1 MRKRNHKV
9 LSLLLAAEMLAGSL
23 LAVVPAQ
30 AAATPLAGTP
40 YKANGSYDVNVSHV
54 FINQVYGGGAGYETD
69 EGGNTNVS
77 NGFIELYNP
86 TDGDVSLEGWSLQ
99 YADRASKAG
108 SANKKDVYI
117 GPTDPW
123 VMFPLSGTIKAH
135 SSYLVVGNPTNDPTK
150 PAVATKLNISGK
162 GDLSIERHIINKG
175 LKIALVSN
183 QTTLTDVNP
192 FINKPAGY
200 VDMLGTGSNDKDS
213 DINGYETAYPTGS
226 DQGTSKK
233 KAIRRQTL
241 TDSDNNKTD
250 FKQVDYDAANPTDI
264 SINRPR
270 SGADGKWD
278 SKVTVVTEAIADA
291 YIGLPYSAAVTT
303 TGGQPPYTYSATGLP
318 AGLSINSAGVIAGTP
333 AAGAEGAKSV
343 TVSVYDSV
351 YSATNPLPWASK
363 TLPLNVLAGA
373 VPDKMSVS
381 KIGEY
386 SVGQTNADGGVAE
399 IVKYNKDNGKFYVV
413 NGSGNPPTLD
423 IATLTVGGSISKD
436 KSVAVKDLSETG
448 GFVYGDLT
456 SVDINTATKRVF
468 VSLQEK
474 DSMKNGKILML
485 NYDGALLKSY
495 EAGVQP
501 DMIKSTP
508 DGRYVL
514 TADEGEP
521 REQGKDPEGSVT
533 IVDTTTDTVTR
544 VKFNDPSV
552 IDDKV
557 HIRGASDPVTGMIN
571 GSGTKADAIR
581 DLEPEYITLSADNTK
596 AYVSLQ
602 ENNAVAVIDI
612 AAKKV
617 TAVKGLGFK
626 DLNDPKNAL
635 DLVND
640 GKIKLEN
647 VPFNGMYMPDGI
659 ASYTLNGKTYLFT
672 GNEGDVTD
680 WPGRKNGS
688 TIKDMKSKL
697 EPSSAAAKFLS
708 DPANTSKYDKVEVA
722 SDMDKNSI
730 YMYGGRSFS
739 VWNADTMEQVFDSGN
754 AFEEITSQ
762 RLPKYFN
769 ASNSNATLDSRSTKK
784 GPEPED
790 IKIGAVGE
798 KVFAFV
804 GLERIGGIMTYDV
817 TDPVHPVF
825 FNYINTRNFTN
836 ILSDA
841 APEGIEFIPATVSP
855 TGLPLLLVANEV
867 GGTVAIL
874 QLNVTKVTLD
884 KTSLSLEAGAAP
896 VKLNAT
902 VAPVGGTAATV
913 TWKSSNASVAS
924 VDANGTVTPIAAGT
938 AVLTATSADGY
949 GVAEASVKVLP
960 AGSGESWTLTVMH
973 TNDTHAHLADAARRA
988 TLVKQVRTESKNSIL
1003 LDAGDV
1009 FSGDLY
1015 FTKWLGKADLGFM
1028 NDMGYDAMTFGNHE
1042 FDQGT
1047 AVLANFVKDANF
1059 PLVSSNIDFS
1069 KDANIQPLLKS
1080 SVTLNTYGKGG
1091 MRTTASAGVY
1101 PYVILDAGDGHKVG
1115 VFGLT
1120 TEDTKE
1126 TSSPGK
1132 DVVFN
1137 AASASAQLTVKELEK
1152 EGIHTIIAL
1161 SHLGYARDKDLA
1173 IAVEGI
1179 DLIVG
1184 GHTHT
1189 KLDAPEIVTD
1199 SVHQTP
1205 TVIVQANEWGKFL
1218 GRVEITFDSH
1228 GNVITS
1234 PDFTKGKLEPVTAA
1248 VVEDAAAKVKLASY
1262 NAELDVLKNQ
1272 IVGKTTVMLDGER
1285 ANVRSK
1291 ETNLGNFIADGM
1303 LSKGKEL
1310 KGAQIAI
1317 QNGGGI
1323 RASIPEGDITM
1334 GEVRTVIPF
1343 GNTLYIL
1350 DVTGQQLL
1358 DGLENGVSGA
1368 TLADLPGKFPQ
1379 VAGMKFKWDPSQPA
1393 GSRVFD
1399 VQIKKD
1405 MSYEP
1410 LSLTATYRIA
1420 TNSFMANGGDGYVS
1434 FAQAVTNGAYHEDLG
1449 YPDYENF
1456 INYLSLL
1463 GGTVTPAVEGRIE
1476 TKTKP
1481 TGSTTSNNHRPSSSY
1496 VPSTPTTVTDSG
1508 VAIKP
1513 ELVKTED
1520 GRIQAS
1526 VTVKMD
1532 DIRKALELSQDK
1544 IIIRIE
1550 SGDAASVVAQIPGEA
1565 LLAIADKNRNATLVI
1580 ASSTGSYA
1588 LPVGSLDLAALSAK
1602 LKTTSDKLEIRIT
1615 MTTAND
1621 LQSSELSG
1629 KASAIGAKPLVKAV
1643 DFAVSVTGNGQA
1655 ETVTN
1660 FGSTFVNRTIHI
1672 EATNLKPEQTTGV
1685 MLAPTGELRF
1695 VPSVFTLTDGKWV
1708 ATLKRNGNSL
1718 YTVVEHRQSFQDTAA
1733 HWAKADVELLASK
1746 LIVQGISENQFQPD
1760 SNITRAQFTAIIVR
1774 SLGLDDSKAVGF
1786 NDISDKD
1793 WFKGVVAAA
1802 YDAKL
1807 LTGYE
1812 DGTFRPNQ
1820 PITREELAVLMNNAL
1835 RYAKLSNGSQQ
1846 TDQALSLFK
1855 DSGSIA
1861 GWAKD
1866 SVAAIVQAGIAN
1878 GKSEGN
1884 YEGKAQATRAEASVM
1899 VKRLLQKAEF
1909 IN

>member
-1 MRKRNHKV
+1 MSKRSNKV

-23 LAVVPAQ
+23 FAAVSAQ
-30 AAATPLAGTP
+30 ADAAPLAGTP
-40 YKANGSYDVNVSHV
+40 YKANGSYDVTVPHV
-54 FINQVYGGGAGYETD
+54 FINQVYGGGLDADTGTYA
-69 EGGNTNVS
+69 S

-86 TDGDVSLEGWSLQ
+86 TDSNVDLSSWSLQ
-99 YADRASKAG
+99 YADRGDSSKTGATK
-108 SANKKDVYI
+108 AWEKFNL
-117 GPTDPW
+117 T
-123 VMFPLSGTIKAH
+123 GTIKAH
-135 SSYLVVGNPTNDPTK
+135 SSFLIIGKATGASSGNLKLDLTN
-150 PAVATKLNISGK
+150 K
-162 GDLSIERHIINKG
+162 GDFSINRYINNKG
-175 LKIALVSN
+175 LKVALISN
-183 QTTLTDVNP
+183 QSILTDANP
-192 FINKPAGY
+192 FTNKPAGY
-200 VDMLGTGSNDKDS
+200 VDMLGTGSNDSGS
-213 DINGYETAYPTGS
+213 DIDGYETAYPTGDS
-226 DQGTSKK
+226 EGTSKK
-233 KAIRRQTL
+233 KALRRKNL
-241 TDSDNNKTD
+241 TDNDNNKTD
-250 FKQVDYDAANPTDI
+250 FQQIDYSAANESVI
-264 SINRPR
+264 KANEPR
-270 SGADGKWD
+270 YGSYGEWFPN
-278 SKVTVVTEAIADA
+278 VTVTTETLADS
-291 YIGLPYSAAVTT
+291 YLGLPYSSVIAT
-303 TGGQPPYTYSATGLP
+303 TGGKPPYTYKVTGLP
-318 AGLSINSAGVIAGTP
+318 AGLVINATSGVIEGTP
-333 AAGAEGAKSV
+333 AAGTEGSKTV

-351 YSATNPLPWASK
+351 YGPSSPLSWGGK
-363 TLPLNVLAGA
+363 TLALNVISGA
-373 VPDKMSVS
+373 IPDKMSVT

-399 IVKYNKDNGKFYVV
+399 IVKYNKDNGKFYIV

-423 IATLTVGGSISKD
+423 IVKLTTGGSMSKER
-436 KSVAVKDLSETG
+436 SVAVKDLSESG
-448 GFVYGDLT
+448 GFMYGDLT

-468 VSLQEK
+468 VSVQEK

-485 NYDGALLKSY
+485 NYDGALIKSY

-521 REQGKDPEGSVT
+521 RVQGKDPEGSIT

-557 HIRGASDPVTGMIN
+557 HIRGASNPNTGLIT

-617 TAVKGLGFK
+617 LAVKGLGYK
-626 DLNDPKNAL
+626 DLNNPINAL
-635 DLVND
+635 DLLND
-640 GKIKLEN
+640 SKINLEN

-659 ASYTLNGKTYLFT
+659 ASYAVNGKTYLFT

-688 TIKDMKSKL
+688 TIKDMKGL
-697 EPSSAAAKFLS
+697 LDPSSAAAKFLS
-708 DPANTSKYDKVEVA
+708 DPANATKYDKVEVA
-722 SDMDKNSI
+722 SDMGNSGI
-730 YMYGGRSFS
+730 FMYGGRSFS

-754 AFEEITSQ
+754 DFEKITSQ

-790 IKIGAVGE
+790 IKIGVVGE

-817 TDPVHPVF
+817 TDPAHPVF
-825 FNYINTRNFTN
+825 FNYINTRDFTN
-836 ILSDA
+836 VLSDS
-841 APEGIEFIPATVSP
+841 APEGIEFIPATASP
-855 TGLPLLLVANEV
+855 TGLPLVLVANEV

-874 QLNVTKVTLD
+874 QLNITKVTLD
-884 KTSLSLEAGAAP
+884 KTSLSLEAGAAAA
-896 VKLNAT
+896 KLNAT

-913 TWKSSNASVAS
+913 TWKSSNASVAT
-924 VDANGTVTPIAAGT
+924 VDSNGTVTPVKVGM
-938 AVLTATSADGY
+938 AVITATSADGY
-949 GVAEASVKVLP
+949 GVAEANVKVLP

-1069 KDANIQPLLKS
+1069 KDANIKPLLKS
-1080 SVTLNTYGKGG
+1080 SVTLNTYGNGG
-1091 MRTTASAGVY
+1091 MRATASAGVY

-1137 AASASAQLTVKELEK
+1137 AAAASAELTVKALEK
-1152 EGIHTIIAL
+1152 EGINTIIAL

-1199 SVHQTP
+1199 SIKQTP

-1218 GRVEITFDSH
+1218 GRVDVTFDSH

-1234 PDFTKGKLEPVTAA
+1234 PEFTKGKLEPVTAA
-1248 VVEDAAAKVKLASY
+1248 VAEDATAKAKLAGY
-1262 NAELDVLKNQ
+1262 NAELDALKNQ
-1272 IVGKTTVMLDGER
+1272 IIGKTTVMLDGER
-1285 ANVRSK
+1285 VNVRAK
-1291 ETNLGNFIADGM
+1291 ETNLGNFIADSM

-1323 RASIPEGDITM
+1323 RASIPEGNITM
-1334 GEVRTVIPF
+1334 GSVRTVIPF

-1379 VAGMKFKWDPSQPA
+1379 VAGLKFKWDPSQPA

-1399 VQIKKD
+1399 VQIKKET
-1405 MSYEP
+1405 SYEP

-1420 TNSFMANGGDGYVS
+1420 TNSFMATGGDGYAS

-1456 INYLSLL
+1456 INYVSLL
-1463 GGTVTPAVEGRIE
+1463 GGTVTPAVEGRIVQQA
-1476 TKTKP
+1476 KP
-1481 TGSTTSNNHRPSSSY
+1481 TETGNPSNPSNNHRSGGSSSMPSS
-1496 VPSTPTTVTDSG
+1496 TPATVADG
-1508 VAIKP
+1508 GIAIKP
-1513 ELVKTED
+1513 ELGKTED
-1520 GRIQAS
+1520 GRVQAN
-1526 VTVKMD
+1526 VTVKLD
-1532 DIRKALELSQDK
+1532 DIRKALEQSQDK
-1544 IIIRIE
+1544 VIVRIE
-1550 SGDAASVVAQIPGEA
+1550 SGDAAAVVAQIPGDA

-1580 ASSTGSYA
+1580 VSSTGSYS
-1588 LPVGSLDLAALSAK
+1588 LPIGTLDLAALSTK
-1602 LKTTSDKLEIRIT
+1602 LKTTTDKLEIRIT
-1615 MTTAND
+1615 MTTANER
-1621 LQSSELSG
+1621 QSSDVSSV
-1629 KASAIGAKPLVKAV
+1629 ASSIGAKPLTKAV
-1643 DFAVSVTGNGQA
+1643 DFAVTVTGNGQT

-1660 FGSTFVNRTIHI
+1660 FGSTFVNRTISV
-1672 EATNLKPEQTTGV
+1672 EAADLKPEQSTGV
-1685 MLAPTGELRF
+1685 MLTPTGELRF
-1695 VPSVFTLTDGKWV
+1695 VPSVFTLTNGKWV

-1746 LIVQGISENQFQPD
+1746 LIVQGTSDNQFQPD

-1786 NDISDKD
+1786 KDISDKD
-1793 WFKGVVAAA
+1793 WFKGAVAAA
-1802 YDAKL
+1802 FDAKL

-1835 RYAKLSNGSQQ
+1835 RYAKLSNGSQA
-1846 TDQALSLFK
+1846 DQALSMFK

-1861 GWAKD
+1861 GWAKEA
-1866 SVAAIVQAGIAN
+1866 VAAIVQAGIAN